1 MATSDSTAKMA
12 LCQRQSSV
20 GTAKVM
26 ATSTA
31 AASPQKRKKKE
42 TVSTSIRKKIPV
54 RMSQFQK
61 GGSKG
66 MGFSFSQTG
75 GAIAGRARR

>member
-1 MATSDSTAKMA
+1 MSERAAKMA

-20 GTAKVM
+20 GAARVM
-26 ATSTA
+26 TTNVA

-42 TVSTSIRKKIPV
+42 TVSTSIRKKMPV

-75 GAIAGRARR
+75 VAIAGRARR